1 MKCRCC
7 HAVRY
12 KNGRAIQQ
20 LDVCPCV
27 SCFEYSEKFRSILQ
41 NVHRKVNISGGIGI
55 DVLNELTKLC

>member
-1 MKCRCC
+1 MR
-7 HAVRY
+7 
-12 KNGRAIQQ
+12 Q

-27 SCFEYSEKFRSILQ
+27 SCFQYSEKFRSILQ